1 MIDSY
6 KIYIDGILWRAYG
19 VEAKFKAECYR
30 LEKKLDTLC
39 NERGGCLK
47 TNVKIREARGIPVR
61 ITTYHKR
68 VF

>member
-1 MIDSY
+1 MTDSY
-6 KIYIDGILWRAYG
+6 KIYIDGILWHAYG

-47 TNVKIREARGIPVR
+47 TNVKIRD
-61 ITTYHKR
+61 TYHKR